1 MRALL
6 RGGPILF
13 DAKYCAMMRE
23 PAGTTPMSRKNARP
37 NGLRTRIA
45 AAAAR
50 IMAEDGIDDFA
61 LAKRKAARQLG
72 ASDMQALP
80 GNDEIEAELHA
91 YRSLYQ
97 ADEHPERL
105 QALRESALSGMRLL
119 ERFHPYLTGPV
130 LAGTAG
136 QYANI
141 DLQLFPESGK
151 EVEIFLL
158 DLGIPYDCVETRRY
172 TGDRARAV
180 SLLRFEWEGASF
192 NISVFDPRDQRTA
205 LKTSVAG
212 RVMVR
217 AAAGE
222 VAALVEAKT
231 GTSRQDRLA

>member
-1 MRALL
+1 
-6 RGGPILF
+6 
-13 DAKYCAMMRE
+13 
-23 PAGTTPMSRKNARP
+23 MSRRNTRP
-37 NGLRTRIA
+37 NGLRTSIA

-97 ADEHPERL
+97 AEEHPERL
-105 QALRESALSGMRLL
+105 QALRRAALDAMRLL

-136 QYANI
+136 PYADI

-158 DLGIPYDCVETRRY
+158 DLGVAYDCVETRRY

-180 SLLRFEWEGASF
+180 SLLRFEWEGARF
-192 NISVFDPRDQRTA
+192 NISVFDPRDHRTA

-212 RVMVR
+212 RVMER
-217 AAAGE
+217 AAAAE
-222 VAALVEAKT
+222 VAALVGRET
-231 GTSRQDRLA
+231 DVSTRERSS